1 MESIYATA
9 GGVITTG
16 DDIVKWIELLL
27 GKGVYN
33 GTRLISAEA
42 IQEMHT
48 PQMMMDTVWGT
59 RWSTITNPFAHLIAC
74 GLGWVTFEY
83 QGRKVVEHMGANFG
97 SSVVALVPEEGLGVA
112 VFVNSSY
119 PNWKSE
125 RTVALVPEEGLGVA
139 VFVNSSYPNWKSERT
154 VAALKTTAIDLV
166 LGTSKTDWSEV
177 FLKVHQSEEPRE

>member
-1 MESIYATA
+1 MENLFVPVRREGDDITSQWVGVSSIYATA

-16 DDIVKWIELLL
+16 NDIIKWIKLLL
-27 GKGVYN
+27 DEGVYN
-33 GTRLISAEA
+33 DARLIRVEA

-74 GLGWVTFEY
+74 GMGWVAFEY

-125 RTVALVPEEGLGVA
+125 RTVASL
-139 VFVNSSYPNWKSERT
+139 KMT
-154 VAALKTTAIDLV
+154 VIDLV

-177 FLKVHQSEEPRE
+177 FLKVHQSEEARE